1 MYSVTVITLKC
12 PDQMGKAAI
21 LPVFLLQLEIWL
33 KLLSDDP
40 HYSGVK
46 NLQLT
51 TVCNK
56 HNKQKMNGDNVLGDD
71 ICLLQK
77 TSSILASQKNSTWK

>member
-1 MYSVTVITLKC
+1 
-12 PDQMGKAAI
+12 MGKAAI